1 MKPFAYLQFIF
12 LAMVLGVP
20 LQSCVADAASPA
32 TAAQAGGSWCLNLN
46 VLPRER

>member
-32 TAAQAGGSWCLNLN
+32 AQAGGSWCLNLN